1 MKVKDLMALLKEEDP
16 EADVYGID
24 WEDGVTY
31 EVYVGHDDDDSN
43 NNVYIELEEI

>member
-1 MKVKDLMALLKEEDP
+1 MKVKDLIALLKEEDP

-31 EVYVGHDDDDSN
+31 EVYVGHDDDSN